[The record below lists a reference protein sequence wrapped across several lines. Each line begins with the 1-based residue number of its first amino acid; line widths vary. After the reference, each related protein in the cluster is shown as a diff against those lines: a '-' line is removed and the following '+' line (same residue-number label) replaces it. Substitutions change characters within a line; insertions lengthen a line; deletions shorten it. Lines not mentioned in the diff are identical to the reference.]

1 MLVQVFAATE
11 PQGLNEDINEQLG
24 LWHLLIEIDQIEH
37 TAWIVTVN
45 RSVLTIADFFVN
57 LLGKMNESLH
67 EFNSCHFIMQNVDIK
82 I

>member
-37 TAWIVTVN
+37 TA
-45 RSVLTIADFFVN
+45 
-57 LLGKMNESLH
+57 
-67 EFNSCHFIMQNVDIK
+67 
-82 I
+82 